1 MNNIGDTGITSLS
14 EALKS
19 NTTLIKL
26 YLGGENKRRH
36 QRHTSTI
43 HFFPFLLISTDNWSG
58 ETGVTSLSEALK
70 SNTTLTKLDLSGEDK
85 KHQKDIL
92 HQFTSFLMQTGND
105 FRDTGITS
113 LSEALKSNTTL
124 TTLDLCGEDKRKKTQ
139 KTSINNSLYSIY
151 HTKQQTKSKKE
162 EQHH

>member
-85 KHQKDIL
+85 KNTKK
-92 HQFTSFLMQTGND
+92 TSF
-105 FRDTGITS
+105 I
-113 LSEALKSNTTL
+113 
-124 TTLDLCGEDKRKKTQ
+124 
-139 KTSINNSLYSIY
+139 NSLLSSC
-151 HTKQQTKSKKE
+151 KQGTILETQE
-162 EQHH
+162 